1 MSRARG
7 ARRPVPLQ
15 VRALLLLAVFF
26 GAGTTLPSLDAL
38 LYHAGGPD
46 LEGSR
51 IHLEPAGPCP
61 SHAAHCT
68 LGRTAPG
75 STSISGAT
83 TTVRAETAPRA
94 TRTLPPATPSLV
106 SQPDNLAQPRAPPV
120 PSA

>member
-1 MSRARG
+1 MYRARG
-7 ARRPVPLQ
+7 PRQPVLLQ

-38 LYHAGGPD
+38 LYHVRGPD

-51 IHLEPAGPCP
+51 THLEPAGPCP

-75 STSISGAT
+75 SRAVAGNNT
-83 TTVRAETAPRA
+83 TTRSETTPRT
-94 TRTLPPATPSLV
+94 TRTSPPVTPSLV
-106 SQPDNLAQPRAPPV
+106 SERDSLPQPRAPPV
-120 PSA
+120 PGA